1 MSYYL
6 SWAIVLGRLIIPA
19 LIWFFM
25 GRNRKLQANGLTSLY
40 KKRWRF
46 SLQLVGASLV
56 SCFLLNPTMST
67 SNWIIN
73 LCMISLFAIPFI
85 YYALG
90 YQAKSSPNAKLAVVP
105 HWRKKDTVAI
115 HLQHPSDAF
124 NTETYR
130 ELPVLLQEL
139 AKMNIRT
146 VTLTSPMFGKNGK
159 LRPLTRFKRS
169 LSNVVTDD
177 NITSSSFSILKT
189 PLEGIV
195 LGVTKY
201 MKKAPALQNTDLS
214 TQYQLT
220 LTLREQI

>member
-1 MSYYL
+1 MTRSVFKTQ
-6 SWAIVLGRLIIPA
+6 SD
-19 LIWFFM
+19 
-25 GRNRKLQANGLTSLY
+25 LTSNLY
-40 KKRWRF
+40 RKRWILSVELAYWTLF
-46 SLQLVGASLV
+46 SLILIHPDIPLLASIAV
-56 SCFLLNPTMST
+56 
-67 SNWIIN
+67 
-73 LCMISLFAIPFI
+73 LCGIPIGYYVFAF
-85 YYALG
+85 
-90 YQAKSSPNAKLAVVP
+90 QAKNSPTAKLAVVP

-169 LSNVVTDD
+169 ISNVVTDD

-195 LGVTKY
+195 LGATKY
-201 MKKAPALQNTDLS
+201 MKKASALKNTDLT

-220 LTLREQI
+220 LTLSAQT

>member
-1 MSYYL
+1 MQYYL
-6 SWAIVLGRLIIPA
+6 SWTMELGRLIIPT
-19 LIWFFM
+19 LIWGFM
-25 GRNRKLQANGLTSLY
+25 TRSVFKTQSDLTSNLY
-40 KKRWRF
+40 RKRWILSVELAYWTLF
-46 SLQLVGASLV
+46 SLILIHPDIPLLASIAV
-56 SCFLLNPTMST
+56 
-67 SNWIIN
+67 
-73 LCMISLFAIPFI
+73 LCGIPIGYYVFAF
-85 YYALG
+85 
-90 YQAKSSPNAKLAVVP
+90 QAKNSPTAKLAVVP

-169 LSNVVTDD
+169 ISNVVTDD

-201 MKKAPALQNTDLS
+201 MKKASALKNTDLT

-220 LTLREQI
+220 LTLSAQT